1 MLKPW
6 FKNIWFQTK
15 STISTKRWKTSFP
28 KEIVEKTDLHKP
40 VLDKIMTTE
49 EQCVKYEKDEI
60 TNWIKLLECHDDTF
74 EGFKGLKIY

>member
-1 MLKPW
+1 MITYVEALIQKHLIQ
-6 FKNIWFQTK
+6 KK

-40 VLDKIMTTE
+40 VLDKTE

-60 TNWIKLLECHDDTF
+60 TN
-74 EGFKGLKIY
+74 